1 MSLSNLHPDLDNP
14 LYLWESKVGYDS
26 ANKRMIARIAYA
38 LHEVVELPHFK
49 KSWTNVVRYMFE
61 LEQKPININVNG
73 YYGTIR
79 SILKDIKVIQYNGK
93 QLSKGPNWDRFFS
106 EYEDWSWFVTNTYA
120 RGYGKIV
127 K

>member
-1 MSLSNLHPDLDNP
+1 MSLSNLHPDLNNP
-14 LYLWESKVGYDS
+14 YHLWECKVGYD
-26 ANKRMIARIAYA
+26 AINKKMIARIAYA
-38 LHEVVELPHFK
+38 LHEVVELPHLK
-49 KSWTNVVRYMFE
+49 KSWTTVVRYMFD
-61 LEQKPININVNG
+61 LESKPINIAVNG

-106 EYEDWSWFVTNTYA
+106 DYEDWSWFETSTNCG
-120 RGYGKIV
+120 GYGKIV